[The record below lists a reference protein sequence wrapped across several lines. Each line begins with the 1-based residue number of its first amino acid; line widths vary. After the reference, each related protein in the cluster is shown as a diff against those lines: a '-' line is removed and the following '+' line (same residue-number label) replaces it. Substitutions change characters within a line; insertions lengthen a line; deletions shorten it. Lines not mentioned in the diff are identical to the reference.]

1 LVDSPFSDT
10 TKDKKM
16 AHPSF
21 MLWIWILFTWP
32 SNDALIN
39 QYPAHLKLS
48 KIWLQHS
55 QFSPTVKFKPS
66 LKVQAAS
73 SKIEE
78 NRTPTILKKRRSIP
92 VYQLDGDDT
101 TKILKFWKSINEA
114 AKACKVAPSTIKKC
128 INDNTSHRGSG
139 WREAVE
145 EEEEEELQT
154 STSLQTSET
163 FVSSPIEDT
172 QISVNNVSSLLPP
185 QSMKKTAIKRVINE
199 RRPTHQGSHQS
210 LFSFGPYLFF

>member
-1 LVDSPFSDT
+1 LVDSPFSNT

-32 SNDALIN
+32 SNDAFIN

-128 INDNTSHRGSG
+128 INDNTAHRGSG
-139 WREAVE
+139 WREAV